1 MYNENENM
9 KGSAAAWDPVCQREY
24 DTAKMVGSKLG
35 ISEQFIP
42 KERKRRTM
50 QEQIGFNIERIA
62 VLHKEFSELKQML
75 NDYIIHVPQTE
86 KDGSVVVGAGEANSD
101 MMYSLLREATMINE
115 LIQYV
120 SELKR
125 DLQL

>member
-1 MYNENENM
+1 MSMEEYNFTQARQNWGQQQIRGDHGGIPINGA
-9 KGSAAAWDPVCQREY
+9 GSDFQ
-24 DTAKMVGSKLG
+24 L
-35 ISEQFIP
+35 

-50 QEQIGFNIERIA
+50 QEQIGFNIERIS
-62 VLHKEFSELKQML
+62 VLHKEFQELKQML
-75 NDYIIHVPQTE
+75 NDYIIQVPQRETE
-86 KDGSVVVGAGEANSD
+86 TSIGVGTGEANSE
-101 MMYSLLREATMINE
+101 MMYSLLRETTMINE